1 MFGADPL
8 LPLAAFAALVSV
20 AGVGWVFVGGSPSSA
35 VVKKRVK
42 AVSGRATSRGRRS
55 GSTLDPAAQRR
66 KQVQD
71 TLKEIEDKQK
81 KARKKNLSLKARI
94 EQAGLTITLRTFW
107 MVSAGTGALA
117 AVFALVAGKG
127 PLIALAATVTMGLGM
142 PRWVIGFMRSRRMK
156 KFSGEFANAIDII
169 VRGVKSGLPLGECL
183 KIIANEAPDPIGEEF
198 RELVE
203 GMGLGVSIDDGLR
216 RMFERMP
223 LSELNFFG
231 VVLAIQ
237 QKTGGNLAE
246 ALGNLSMVLRSRKMM
261 REKISAL
268 SSEAKSSAGIIG
280 SLPPGVFFLVY
291 FTAPEYMGLMF
302 TETLGRLM
310 LLGGI
315 GWMAIG
321 VFVMKN
327 MISFKI

>member
-169 VRGVKSGLPLGECL
+169 VRGVK
-183 KIIANEAPDPIGEEF
+183 IG
-198 RELVE
+198 RAHV
-203 GMGLGVSIDDGLR
+203 
-216 RMFERMP
+216 
-223 LSELNFFG
+223 
-231 VVLAIQ
+231 
-237 QKTGGNLAE
+237 
-246 ALGNLSMVLRSRKMM
+246 
-261 REKISAL
+261 
-268 SSEAKSSAGIIG
+268 
-280 SLPPGVFFLVY
+280 
-291 FTAPEYMGLMF
+291 
-302 TETLGRLM
+302 
-310 LLGGI
+310 
-315 GWMAIG
+315 
-321 VFVMKN
+321 
-327 MISFKI
+327 